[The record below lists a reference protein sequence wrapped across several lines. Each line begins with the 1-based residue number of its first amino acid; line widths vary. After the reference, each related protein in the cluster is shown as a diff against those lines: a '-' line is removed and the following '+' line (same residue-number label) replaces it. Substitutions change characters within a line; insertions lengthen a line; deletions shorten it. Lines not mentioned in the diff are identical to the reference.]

1 MIDNSPHRT
10 LPLNY
15 NTNTNVLFICW
26 VLWRILWAKM
36 ENLAS
41 KNVF

>member
-10 LPLNY
+10 PLLNY
-15 NTNTNVLFICW
+15 NTNAYVLSICQA
-26 VLWRILWAKM
+26 LWWILWAKM

-41 KNVF
+41 KNIF